1 MKKKIFIFS
10 VIISVVV
17 AVSGIAYYFHYQS
30 ELEEKAAEAAAK
42 EAEMPKPHDY
52 CLITYLESSDNGKTW
67 HKTNVTTGKKPMFKA
82 QCWKKY
88 IQILDGFSASIDK
101 NGQWCNKIDD
111 NKIIAHPAMYF
122 SDQPFESK
130 DELAPKVDT
139 PNEALQDNKAN

>member
-1 MKKKIFIFS
+1 
-10 VIISVVV
+10 
-17 AVSGIAYYFHYQS
+17 
-30 ELEEKAAEAAAK
+30 
-42 EAEMPKPHDY
+42 MPKPHDY
-52 CLITYLESSDNGKTW
+52 CLITYLESSDDGKTW

-130 DELAPKVDT
+130 DDLAPKVDT
-139 PNEALQDNKAN
+139 PNESLQDDKTS

>member
-1 MKKKIFIFS
+1 MKKKLFIFT
-10 VIISVVV
+10 IIVGLII
-17 AVSGIAYYFHYQS
+17 AVSGITYYFHYQS
-30 ELEEKAAEAAAK
+30 ELEEKAAEAEK
-42 EAEMPKPHDY
+42 EAQMPKPHDY

-67 HKTNVTTGKKPMFKA
+67 HKTNVTTGKKAMFKA

-130 DELAPKVDT
+130 DDLAPKVDT
-139 PNEALQDNKAN
+139 PNESLQDKSN